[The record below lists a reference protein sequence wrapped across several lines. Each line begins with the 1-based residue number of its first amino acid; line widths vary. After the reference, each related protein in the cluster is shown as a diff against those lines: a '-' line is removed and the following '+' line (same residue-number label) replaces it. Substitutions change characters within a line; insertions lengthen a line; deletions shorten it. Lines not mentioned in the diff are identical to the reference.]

1 MMSPRRRRA
10 GAFRLIV
17 FIVALLLCIWLLY
30 RLFIGIGPAPPPR
43 VQPGAAPAPIR
54 AA

>member
-1 MMSPRRRRA
+1 MMSPRRRRSSA
-10 GAFRLIV
+10 LRLVV

-43 VQPGAAPAPIR
+43 IERGAAPASVPP
-54 AA
+54 A